1 MKWLFNRKRSNTVM
15 VTAWQKV
22 SNAINRR
29 AHTWADW
36 LNGKAA
42 AWNVRKLKIVLVL
55 LGVLW
60 FVGSVFVA
68 WHAIESKQ
76 KVYAV
81 TSIIVPRHIE
91 QHDIATNDTAVMQ
104 AVTRIEHF
112 KSWLDSLHQR
122 GSPVY
127 DSIVQARPG
136 LMDSI
141 LFIEQY
147 YSTKK

>member
-1 MKWLFNRKRSNTVM
+1 MRWLFNRKRSNTMM

-22 SNAINRR
+22 SNAINRK

-42 AWNVRKLKIVLVL
+42 KWNARKLKTVLVL
-55 LGVLW
+55 LGGLW
-60 FVGSVFVA
+60 MAGSVFVA
-68 WHAIESKQ
+68 WHAIQSKQ
-76 KVYAV
+76 KAYAV
-81 TSIIVPRHIE
+81 TPVSIPHHIE
-91 QHDIATNDTAVMQ
+91 QHDAAINDTAVIQ
-104 AVTRIEHF
+104 AVSRIEHF
-112 KSWLDSLHQR
+112 KRWLDSLHQR

-136 LMDSI
+136 LIDSI